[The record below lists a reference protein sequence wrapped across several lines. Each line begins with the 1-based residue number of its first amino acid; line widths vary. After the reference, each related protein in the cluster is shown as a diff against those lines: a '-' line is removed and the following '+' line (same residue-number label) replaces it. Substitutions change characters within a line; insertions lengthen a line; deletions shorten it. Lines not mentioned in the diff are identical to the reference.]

1 MVKRSRI
8 RFPAKMALLLR
19 QEQKDQIEQINALTS
34 ETENEIVRRALDRQL
49 PLFLDHASRTG
60 KLLNGET
67 A

>member
-19 QEQKDQIEQINALTS
+19 QETKDMADEIARLT
-34 ETENEIVRRALDRQL
+34 NEPTNEVVRRALEKQL

-60 KLLNGET
+60 KLLNGE